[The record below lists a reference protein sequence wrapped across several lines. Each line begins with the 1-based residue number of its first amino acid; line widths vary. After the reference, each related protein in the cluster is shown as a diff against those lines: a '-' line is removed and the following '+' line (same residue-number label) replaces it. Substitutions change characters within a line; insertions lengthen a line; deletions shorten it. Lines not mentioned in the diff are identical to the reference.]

1 MTDTA
6 DAALPPLVY
15 DDAEIAQLLKDVR
28 HIAMVGASANP
39 VRPSNEV
46 MKYMLDKGYAVV
58 PVNPGLAGDQIWEQM
73 VYADMADIPGPIDM
87 VDVFRASKDAGGQ
100 AVLSGVATSKR
111 ILPTLSA
118 PALSRAIASISS
130 DMSVASIAPRKGAS
144 FSAVVPVPQ
153 PTSKTSASGV
163 KKARVRSRVRS

>member
-87 VDVFRASKDAGGQ
+87 VDVFRASKDAGG
-100 AVLSGVATSKR
+100 V
-111 ILPTLSA
+111 ID
-118 PALSRAIASISS
+118 RAIELKDTKSI
-130 DMSVASIAPRKGAS
+130 K
-144 FSAVVPVPQ
+144 AVWLQ
-153 PTSKTSASGV
+153 LGV
-163 KKARVRSRVRS
+163 RDDAAAARAEAAGLKVIMDRCPKIEYARLIR

>member
-87 VDVFRASKDAGGQ
+87 VDVFRASKDAGG
-100 AVLSGVATSKR
+100 V
-111 ILPTLSA
+111 ID
-118 PALSRAIASISS
+118 RAIELKDTKSI
-130 DMSVASIAPRKGAS
+130 K
-144 FSAVVPVPQ
+144 AVWLQLGVRDDAAAARAEAAGLKVIMDRCP
-153 PTSKTSASGV
+153 KTEY
-163 KKARVRSRVRS
+163 ARLIR